1 MDVYIEN
8 LKKQFNKRILFE
20 LRDMEFKSGRIN
32 VLMGRNGIGKST
44 LFNIIAGLD
53 EDYEGSIAYDG
64 EALSKEKMQDITLVS
79 QKPYILN
86 RSVYENLAYPLRLRK
101 YSKREIEEKVE
112 FYIEKLQLKE
122 LRDQNGRSLSGGE
135 MQRVSLGR
143 ALIFSPKLLLLDEYT
158 ASIDER
164 SLGFMEEI
172 VLEYKETG
180 ANIIMITHSKE
191 QAERLGDSLVYMK
204 EGL

>member
-8 LKKQFNKRILFE
+8 LKKQFNKRTLFE
-20 LRDMEFKSGRIN
+20 LRDKEFKSGKIN

-64 EALSKEKMQDITLVS
+64 EALSREKMQDITLVS

-122 LRDQNGRSLSGGE
+122 LRDQNGQSLSGGE

>member
-8 LKKQFNKRILFE
+8 LKKQFNKRTLFE

-64 EALSKEKMQDITLVS
+64 EALSREKMQDITLVS